1 MARIRRRRNALR
13 CRAILPAQAAMT
25 QSQAQFKSWMCL
37 ICGFV
42 YEEEK
47 GLPEEGIA
55 PGTRWD
61 DVPMNWTCPECGA
74 RKEDFEMVE
83 I

>member
-1 MARIRRRRNALR
+1 VRRYVKMPGDFNPQPCSHFMLENQVQYR
-13 CRAILPAQAAMT
+13 T
-25 QSQAQFKSWMCL
+25 WMCL

-47 GLPEEGIA
+47 GLPEEGIV
-55 PGTRWD
+55 PGTRWE